1 MSRSATTPAPA
12 ALPVPGA
19 ERWMLLRGGIQNVW
33 EYDDRRFVFERGR
46 LLLRGQNEAG
56 KTKAME
62 LLFPF
67 LLDADLSPQRLD
79 PFGSVARPMHWNLI
93 NEADPDLQARTGY
106 VWLELGRVE
115 EGAPR
120 FATLGCGLRA
130 RRGTRD
136 VDHWFFL
143 TSRRVDAGLDLVVD
157 RQPLARAALAGVLG
171 GDGQVFDRGADYRR
185 AVNELL
191 LGMPDEQYGALIETL
206 IQLRRPQ
213 LSKSL
218 DLDHLSALLSAS
230 LPPLDR
236 GVVGAIAEGFERLD
250 HHRAELEQRLELL
263 EKVRGFEEV
272 HRAHARA
279 VAKGRA
285 VELTRAESAYHAA
298 RAEARERA
306 AALASARE
314 RHAALEGR
322 AAELDA
328 RAQALEERRRALEG
342 SDAYRAAL
350 DLDQAEEAARIAA
363 GHAREAARRMEEDG
377 RLAAEGEARRAA
389 ASADEAERAERLAGA
404 RAAAVER
411 ARAAALEGAHAAV
424 EALAVQGEAER
435 AAGALAAVRR
445 EREEVIARL
454 RALAGALAQAR
465 EAARRAEE
473 RARERAEALEAA
485 RDALR
490 GAEATRAEAE
500 AAWEGAVEAWAAS
513 LRELP
518 RQELPAAL
526 PADGAVAP
534 RVFRAGVEALAEP
547 LRRALAD
554 ARAAAVNRRTSALEL
569 AVGLRAER
577 DGLAAAGYP
586 ALAPPPWRAPR
597 PADRAGAPLFLLCD
611 FGPGAA
617 GLEPGLEAALEAS
630 GLLDAWVEPNGT
642 VLDPLTGEA
651 VLRAGEAVPGATLL
665 DALVPLA
672 AGGVSEERGRAV
684 LASVGLAAPG
694 EEPPGSVWVSADGR
708 FRLGPLRGAHAK
720 PAPAYV
726 GATARERERARRI
739 AELDGRIA
747 SAEAEAAAASEAAA
761 AAAARADALAR
772 EVAAAPAGEAIE
784 AARVREEARAEAL
797 AEARA
802 RHAEAEERAAA
813 AERQAR
819 EAGAALDRAAG
830 EAGLS
835 AFSRDPEALAERSR
849 AWAVSVEAMVAA
861 ARELVRAGAS
871 PARTSSRAAATMAST
886 DTAHARD
893 RSASASGSREKAD
906 RPASPAARSSAA
918 PALSHLPLRGGRPL
932 LGLRVARPRLRQ
944 RLRRASSRT
953 RAPGI
958 TARRRGRDLPSERVG
973 ARRRRGRGLAGCGHL
988 RLGGS
993 DAPRA
998 RLARL
1003 ALARR
1008 RPHAARAS
1016 RARRAAARAG
1026 SGRRPKPRRFP
1037 GGSSPGAAAPRTRG
1051 PPGPAPRR
1059 RPLPRAGRAR
1069 QGASRPAPASPARS
1083 TASPV
1088 SGSSTVPFGSTQA
1101 SSRPDASESR
1111 LPSPRSS
1118 PAAPGP
1124 KWAEKE
1130 GTARRAGAVRRPAA
1144 RARAA
1149 ARARGSRPPPA
1160 SRARPGVHRELERAR
1175 PAVHRGRARRRGPG
1189 AAAPPGP
1196 PPPRGRPR
1204 RDRAP
1209 RLLGGRREL
1218 LAPELPEGRRRPRL
1232 RAAPSTPPRPRPA
1245 SLPRPAGRRARPRAP
1260 RPRSRGPSSA
1270 RRTASRACAS
1280 APASARS
1287 RAIASSRSRR
1297 TAASAPASPPSPCTA
1312 SPRRRRCRRRRRAR
1326 STAAARARRGARPLG
1341 LVGRSRRPPR
1351 LALPPATAPCS
1362 SSGARPLAR
1371 GPPRCG
1377 RPPPGP
1383 GRARRGCTVRA
1394 LQRPPPLFE
1403 RLRPRVQLRRP
1414 PLQRR
1419 VGLRTNAQGGRR
1431 CARLG
1436 AAPRDRRSPRG

>member
-157 RQPLARAALAGVLG
+157 WQPLARAALAGVLG

-861 ARELVRAGAS
+861 ARELVRAGAAL
-871 PARTSSRAAATMAST
+871 AREAKALADAKVRAE
-886 DTAHARD
+886 
-893 RSASASGSREKAD
+893 RS
-906 RPASPAARSSAA
+906 
-918 PALSHLPLRGGRPL
+918 
-932 LGLRVARPRLRQ
+932 
-944 RLRRASSRT
+944 
-953 RAPGI
+953 
-958 TARRRGRDLPSERVG
+958 
-973 ARRRRGRGLAGCGHL
+973 RGLAGEVEREAAG
-988 RLGGS
+988 
-993 DAPRA
+993 AEERA
-998 RLARL
+998 RTLRETAGKERNEVLAALGAARAERREVARAREEVEREVGDAREALGAARRAAEDAEAAVSARDGARQEAGRSLCALAAAGVLAAAALDGAGRELAGEEEVAASAAGASSLAALAAAGPPAAVPATFTATLELARDIDAVPGAATPEERERAENRLMSRANELAYQLPPDVRLVSMRPEGVLAYAFTWGGRERPAREVLLELERDVTARTALLGDEERALLEAFLSGEAHDHLATRLREARKLVDRMNTALHRRTTSAGSQVRLAWELDEAAQDDACEAVPLFLRTGALLTERNRDALRAFLERRL
-1003 ALARR
+1003 ALAREAVGT
-1008 RPHAARAS
+1008 RPLQDRLLEVLDYRAWHRFHVEHRAPGEQWAKLTRKAHA
-1016 RARRAAARAG
+1016 AG
-1026 SGRRPKPRRFP
+1026 SGGKKAVILHLPLF
-1037 GGSSPGAAAPRTRG
+1037 AAAAAFYDSARPSAPRIVALDEAFAGIDRPTRG
-1051 PPGPAPRR
+1051 KLMGLLAEFD
-1059 RPLPRAGRAR
+1059 LDFLMTSFEEWGCYEELD
-1069 QGASRPAPASPARS
+1069 GLSTYHLSR
-1083 TASPV
+1083 
-1088 SGSSTVPFGSTQA
+1088 
-1101 SSRPDASESR
+1101 
-1111 LPSPRSS
+1111 
-1118 PAAPGP
+1118 APGQRGVY
-1124 KWAEKE
+1124 AERFLWN
-1130 GTARRAGAVRRPAA
+1130 G
-1144 RARAA
+1144 
-1149 ARARGSRPPPA
+1149 
-1160 SRARPGVHRELERAR
+1160 RER
-1175 PAVHRGRARRRGPG
+1175 V
-1189 AAAPPGP
+1189 
-1196 PPPRGRPR
+1196 
-1204 RDRAP
+1204 
-1209 RLLGGRREL
+1209 
-1218 LAPELPEGRRRPRL
+1218 
-1232 RAAPSTPPRPRPA
+1232 
-1245 SLPRPAGRRARPRAP
+1245 
-1260 RPRSRGPSSA
+1260 
-1270 RRTASRACAS
+1270 
-1280 APASARS
+1280 
-1287 RAIASSRSRR
+1287 
-1297 TAASAPASPPSPCTA
+1297 
-1312 SPRRRRCRRRRRAR
+1312 
-1326 STAAARARRGARPLG
+1326 
-1341 LVGRSRRPPR
+1341 LVEES
-1351 LALPPATAPCS
+1351 
-1362 SSGARPLAR
+1362 
-1371 GPPRCG
+1371 
-1377 RPPPGP
+1377 
-1383 GRARRGCTVRA
+1383 
-1394 LQRPPPLFE
+1394 
-1403 RLRPRVQLRRP
+1403 
-1414 PLQRR
+1414 
-1419 VGLRTNAQGGRR
+1419 
-1431 CARLG
+1431 
-1436 AAPRDRRSPRG
+1436 